1 MYVELS
7 LMRRKDIQRW
17 ESLGGIYTFPG
28 NLFVPLFDEYSW
40 FDLRVCLFSLL
51 IAFSGRDA
59 VSRLL

>member
-1 MYVELS
+1 
-7 LMRRKDIQRW
+7 MRRKDIQRW

-28 NLFVPLFDEYSW
+28 NLFVSLFDEHSW